1 MANPGLE
8 KPRRGR
14 PPKAGAAKRGSFN
27 TRIRDAV
34 KARLE
39 DAARKAGR
47 SLSEEIESRLE
58 RSFDQ
63 DRMAEILVAQNS
75 QLFNVLVALAK
86 ARGTAGPASKEEI
99 QVFAEFTD
107 RLLQISKDLEVIRAP
122 LGVLRKQK
130 GGG

>member
-1 MANPGLE
+1 
-8 KPRRGR
+8 
-14 PPKAGAAKRGSFN
+14 
-27 TRIRDAV
+27 
-34 KARLE
+34 
-39 DAARKAGR
+39 
-47 SLSEEIESRLE
+47 
-58 RSFDQ
+58 
-63 DRMAEILVAQNS
+63 MAEILVAQNS